1 MPPNG
6 APDSMMLFT
15 ITRMSNILLT
25 SLLVV
30 IALTSLSSCS
40 SDESCPTWLYHSEE
54 GWCTCGNSLL
64 NVILCNNET
73 QDVSILSPFCLTS
86 WDSKT
91 DPDKAVVGGCLYG
104 QHNETTGSKAK
115 VYIKVNQNLSKQDQ
129 ELCGYLN
136 RKGRF
141 CGVCKPNHFVSVY
154 SYDFKCY
161 KCSGNFLSNF
171 VAYLSVAYIPLTV
184 FLIIVMAFH
193 ISVASP
199 HLHMAV
205 LVCQIFTLPEIQR
218 VLVQNT
224 RDAKSSIPIKL
235 LGSIYGVWNLDFF
248 RSFIP
253 PICLP
258 LNTMQVIALDYLLA
272 LYPLLILVGFYMLV
286 LARDKGYKI
295 ALKLWR
301 PFLRCSARVR
311 HEWNVKHSIIDAF
324 ATFLILSYMK
334 FLNTSIDLMIPTYA
348 TDIHGSGMGYFFYY
362 NATVE
367 FMGPEHLPY
376 AILAITV
383 LAIGLIFPLML
394 LLYPMKWF
402 QKLLNISHVNSP
414 SLRAFMECFQ
424 GNYRDKSDGGWE
436 CRYFSAV
443 YPLFRIGTSLTY
455 ALTRND
461 FFMLLEILMSLGVIT
476 VLQVFHPYKKQCNKY
491 RTLDTLFLMCVIG
504 GIVSI
509 VLHDKP
515 EDWYHTCNEVCPTLG
530 LTAAAAF
537 TFAPLFYFVTL
548 LWKQMKLRWQDK
560 VCCQTNRKCSEELNV
575 TQPLIFTSTTSSASI
590 GD

>member
-1 MPPNG
+1 MPPSG
-6 APDSMMLFT
+6 APDAMMLFT
-15 ITRMSNILLT
+15 MPRMSNILLT

-30 IALTSLSSCS
+30 IALTSWSSCS
-40 SDESCPTWLYHSEE
+40 SNESCPTWLYRSEE
-54 GWCTCGNSLL
+54 GWCTCGSSLL

-73 QDVSILSPFCLTS
+73 QDVRILSSFCLTS
-86 WDSKT
+86 WDSHT
-91 DPDKAVVGGCLYG
+91 DPDKAVIGGCLYG
-104 QHNETTGSKAK
+104 QHHEMGISSKAK
-115 VYIKVNQNLSKQDQ
+115 LYFKVNQNLSKQDQ

-136 RKGRF
+136 REGRF
-141 CGVCKPNHFVSVY
+141 CGVCKHNHFVSIY

-161 KCSGNFLSNF
+161 KCSGNLLSNF
-171 VAYLSVAYIPLTV
+171 VAYLTVAYIPLTV

-205 LVCQIFTLPEIQR
+205 LACQIYTLPEIQR
-218 VLVQNT
+218 VIIQNT
-224 RDAKSSIPIKL
+224 RDAKASILINL

-248 RSFIP
+248 RQFIP

-286 LARDKGYKI
+286 LGHDKGYKI
-295 ALKLWR
+295 VLKLWR
-301 PFLRCSARVR
+301 PFLRCSARAR
-311 HEWNVKHSIIDAF
+311 RQWNVKHSIIDAF

-348 TDIHGSGMGYFFYY
+348 TDIHGSGMGHFFYY

-376 AILAITV
+376 AILAVTV
-383 LAIGLIFPLML
+383 LVIGLIFPLML

-414 SLRAFMECFQ
+414 SLRTFMECFQ

-443 YPLFRIGTSLTY
+443 YPVFRICTSLTY
-455 ALTRND
+455 ALTRNN
-461 FFMLLEILMSLGVIT
+461 FFLPIEIIMSLGILA
-476 VLQVFHPYKKQCNKY
+476 VLQVVNPYKKWCIQY
-491 RTLDTLFLMCVIG
+491 RTLDALFLMSLIGFMASLVIRQTS
-504 GIVSI
+504 V
-509 VLHDKP
+509 
-515 EDWYHTCNEVCPTLG
+515 DWYYLCNESCPTIG
-530 LTAAAAF
+530 TIAATAF
-537 TFAPLFYFVTL
+537 GVAPLIYFVTL
-548 LWKQMKLRWQDK
+548 LWKQVKLRCQGN
-560 VCCQTNRKCSEELNV
+560 VCCCQKNRRGYEQLSV
-575 TQPLIFTSTTSSASI
+575 ASH
-590 GD
+590 

>member
-1 MPPNG
+1 MN
-6 APDSMMLFT
+6 L
-15 ITRMSNILLT
+15 ITV
-25 SLLVV
+25 LVV
-30 IALTSLSSCS
+30 ITLTSLSSCS
-40 SDESCPTWLYHSEE
+40 SNESCPTWLYHSEE
-54 GWCTCGNSLL
+54 GWCTCGSSLL

-73 QDVSILSPFCLTS
+73 QDVSILFPFCLTS
-86 WDSKT
+86 WDSQT
-91 DPDKAVVGGCLYG
+91 DPDKAVIGGCLYG
-104 QHNETTGSKAK
+104 QQHRVGIGSKGR
-115 VYIKVNQNLSKQDQ
+115 VYTKVNQNLSKQDQ

-136 RKGRF
+136 REGRF
-141 CGVCKPNHFVSVY
+141 CGDCKPNHFISVY

-161 KCSGNFLSNF
+161 KCSGNLLSNF
-171 VAYLSVAYIPLTV
+171 VAYLTVAYIPLTV
-184 FLIIVMAFH
+184 SLIIVMAFH

-205 LVCQIFTLPEIQR
+205 LVCQIYTLPELQR

-224 RDAKSSIPIKL
+224 RDAKDLILIKL

-272 LYPLLILVGFYMLV
+272 LYPLLILVGFYML
-286 LARDKGYKI
+286 ARDKGYKVV
-295 ALKLWR
+295 LKLWR
-301 PFLRCSARVR
+301 PFLRCSARAR
-311 HEWNVKHSIIDAF
+311 RQWYVKHSIIDAF

-348 TDIHGSGMGYFFYY
+348 IDIHGSSMGYFFYY

-383 LAIGLIFPLML
+383 LAIGLIFPLIL

-443 YPLFRIGTSLTY
+443 YLVFRIGVSLTY
-455 ALTRND
+455 ALTQND
-461 FFMLLEILMSLGVIT
+461 FFLPIEIILSLGT
-476 VLQVFHPYKKQCNKY
+476 LAMLQVVN
-491 RTLDTLFLMCVIG
+491 
-504 GIVSI
+504 
-509 VLHDKP
+509 
-515 EDWYHTCNEVCPTLG
+515 
-530 LTAAAAF
+530 
-537 TFAPLFYFVTL
+537 PL
-548 LWKQMKLRWQDK
+548 
-560 VCCQTNRKCSEELNV
+560 
-575 TQPLIFTSTTSSASI
+575 
-590 GD
+590 